1 MRNANWKNSD
11 KYFHCK
17 ANCEAAREK
26 FCPTDDGGEYMAEK
40 LSNLR
45 EIFDQRLKGD
55 TLAQSLA
62 DQAANRWGRQNS
74 DSVDFTCADV
84 CGRYRPAG
92 LPGQY

>member
-1 MRNANWKNSD
+1 M
-11 KYFHCK
+11 
-17 ANCEAAREK
+17 
-26 FCPTDDGGEYMAEK
+26 PTGKTATNTFI
-40 LSNLR
+40 S

-74 DSVDFTCADV
+74 DSVDFTCAGV